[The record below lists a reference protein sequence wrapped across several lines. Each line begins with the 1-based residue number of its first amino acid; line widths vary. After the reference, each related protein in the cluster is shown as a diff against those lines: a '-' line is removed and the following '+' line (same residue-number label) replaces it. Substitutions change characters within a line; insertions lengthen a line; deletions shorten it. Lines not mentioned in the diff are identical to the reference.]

1 MKLRNCTLLLVLTTL
16 LAWAG
21 TAAQEQRLNSDKRDS
36 LKFAVIGDNGTG
48 KKAQFEVADQMLTA
62 HKKFP
67 FELVI
72 MLGDNI
78 YGGQSPR
85 DLVDKFERPYKSLLD
100 AGVKFYA
107 SLGNHDS
114 VNFRFYEPWNMNG
127 ERFYT
132 YSKRNVRF
140 FVLDT
145 TYVEKKQLDWLEQEL
160 KGSNDDWKI
169 AYFHHPLYSSGRR
182 HGSDPELQDVLE
194 PLFVKYGVNVVFAG
208 HDHFYER
215 ITPQKGIHHFVSGA
229 AGQLRR
235 GNIRESGL
243 TVKGYDQ
250 DQSFMLVEVAG
261 DVMEFEAVS
270 RTGRVVDSG
279 SIERQRRSSTTAA
292 VGSPEPSRV
301 QPEPSQLSA
310 PPRYLSASPRYN
322 EGFGR

>member
-1 MKLRNCTLLLVLTTL
+1 VKNRRCTILLVLAIL
-16 LAWAG
+16 LSWAAA
-21 TAAQEQRLNSDKRDS
+21 AAQEQLLVGRPDS

-48 KKAQFEVADQMLTA
+48 KKPQYDVATQMVNA
-62 HKKFP
+62 HRTFP

-78 YGGQSPR
+78 YGGQSPK
-85 DLVDKFERPYKSLLD
+85 DLFDKFERPYKPLLD

-145 TYVEKKQLDWLEQEL
+145 NYLEGKQLEWLEQEL
-160 KGSNDDWKI
+160 KSSDEEWKI

-182 HGSDPELQDVLE
+182 HGSDPELQAVLE
-194 PLFVKYGVNVVFAG
+194 PLFVKYGLNVVFAG

-229 AGQLRR
+229 GGQLRR
-235 GNIRESGL
+235 GNLRESGL
-243 TVKGYDQ
+243 TVRGYDQ
-250 DQSFMLVEVAG
+250 DQSFMLVEVLG
-261 DVMEFEAVS
+261 DIMEFQAIS
-270 RTGRVVDSG
+270 RTGRIVDSG
-279 SIERQRRSSTTAA
+279 TIERQQRSSAA
-292 VGSPEPSRV
+292 GRTEVPAEVAPEP
-301 QPEPSQLSA
+301 QLFA
-310 PPRYLSASPRYN
+310 PPRYN
-322 EGFGR
+322 

>member
-1 MKLRNCTLLLVLTTL
+1 VKYRRCTRLLVLAAL
-16 LAWAG
+16 LTCTAG
-21 TAAQEQRLNSDKRDS
+21 AAQQGSLPTKPDS

-48 KKAQFEVADQMLTA
+48 KKPQFEVAAQMEMAYRT
-62 HKKFP
+62 FP

-78 YGGQSPR
+78 YGGQSPK
-85 DLVDKFERPYKSLLD
+85 DLVDKFERPYKPLLD

-114 VNFRFYEPWNMNG
+114 VNWRFYEPWNMNG

-132 YSKRNVRF
+132 YSKKNVRF

-145 TYVEKKQLDWLEQEL
+145 NYLERQQIEWLEREL
-160 KGSNDDWKI
+160 KNASEDWKI

-182 HGSDPELQDVLE
+182 HGSDPELQEALE
-194 PLFVKYGVNVVFAG
+194 PLFVKYGLNVVFAG

-215 ITPQKGIHHFVSGA
+215 ITAQKGIHHFVSGA

-235 GNIRESGL
+235 GNLRESGL

-250 DQSFMLVEVAG
+250 DQSFMLVEVDG
-261 DVMEFEAVS
+261 DVMAFEAIS

-279 SIERQRRSSTTAA
+279 TIERHDRPSTTAA
-292 VGSPEPSRV
+292 APAPARETSES
-301 QPEPSQLSA
+301 SQSA
-310 PPRYLSASPRYN
+310 APTRYN
-322 EGFGR
+322 

>member
-1 MKLRNCTLLLVLTTL
+1 MKHRSFALLLVLAVL
-16 LAWAG
+16 LTWTG
-21 TAAQEQRLNSDKRDS
+21 TVARQRLSGKPDS

-48 KKAQFEVADQMLTA
+48 KKPQFEVAAQMVTA
-62 HKKFP
+62 HRTFP

-78 YGGQSPR
+78 YGGQTPR
-85 DLVDKFERPYKSLLD
+85 DLVDKFERPYKTLLD

-114 VNFRFYEPWNMNG
+114 ANFRFYEPWNMNG

-145 TYVEKKQLDWLEQEL
+145 TYLEKKQMEWLEQQL
-160 KGSNDDWKI
+160 KGSNEEWKI

-182 HGSDPELQDVLE
+182 HGSDPELQEVLE
-194 PLFVKYGVNVVFAG
+194 PLFVKYGINVVFAG

-235 GNIRESGL
+235 GNLRESGL

-250 DQSFMLVEVAG
+250 DQSFMLVDVAG
-261 DVMEFEAVS
+261 DVMEFEAIS
-270 RTGRVVDSG
+270 RTGRIVDSG
-279 SIERQRRSSTTAA
+279 TIERQPRSSTADGA
-292 VGSPEPSRV
+292 PAPSRSA
-301 QPEPSQLSA
+301 PGLAQLSA
-310 PPRYLSASPRYN
+310 PPRYN
-322 EGFGR
+322 

>member
-1 MKLRNCTLLLVLTTL
+1 MKLRTCTLLLVLATL
-16 LAWAG
+16 LSWG
-21 TAAQEQRLNSDKRDS
+21 TAAQERLFSDKKDS
-36 LKFAVIGDNGTG
+36 VKFAVIGDNGTG
-48 KKAQFEVADQMLTA
+48 RRPQFEVAEQMVIA
-62 HKKFP
+62 RKKLP
-67 FELVI
+67 FEFVI

-78 YGGQSPR
+78 YGGQTPK
-85 DLVDKFERPYKSLLD
+85 DLVDKFERPYKPLLD

-114 VNFRFYEPWNMNG
+114 ANFRFYEPWNMNG

-132 YSKRNVRF
+132 YSKHNVRF

-145 TYVEKKQLDWLEQEL
+145 TYLEKKQLDWLEQEL
-160 KGSNDDWKI
+160 KSSNEDWKV

-182 HGSDPELQDVLE
+182 HGSDPELQAILE
-194 PLFVKYGVNVVFAG
+194 PIFVKYGLDVVFAG

-235 GNIRESGL
+235 GNLREAGL
-243 TVKGYDQ
+243 TVKGFDQ

-261 DVMEFEAVS
+261 DVMAFEAIS

-279 SIERQRRSSTTAA
+279 TIERQQRSSSTAA
-292 VGSPEPSRV
+292 AGSPAPARSAP
-301 QPEPSQLSA
+301 QPAQLSA
-310 PPRYLSASPRYN
+310 PPRYN
-322 EGFGR
+322 

>member
-1 MKLRNCTLLLVLTTL
+1 MKYRRCTRLLVLAAL
-16 LAWAG
+16 LTWTG
-21 TAAQEQRLNSDKRDS
+21 VAAQQRSVPSKPDS

-48 KKAQFEVADQMLTA
+48 KKPQFEVAAQMEMA
-62 HKKFP
+62 HRAFP

-78 YGGQSPR
+78 YGGQSPK
-85 DLVDKFERPYKSLLD
+85 DLVDKFERPYKPLLD

-114 VNFRFYEPWNMNG
+114 LNWRFYEPWNMNG

-132 YSKRNVRF
+132 YSKKNVRF

-145 TYVEKKQLDWLEQEL
+145 NYLEKKQIEWLDQEL
-160 KGSNDDWKI
+160 KNASEDWKI

-182 HGSDPELQDVLE
+182 HGSDPELQEALE
-194 PLFVKYGVNVVFAG
+194 PLFVKYGINVVFAG

-215 ITPQKGIHHFVSGA
+215 ITAQKGIHHFVSGA

-235 GNIRESGL
+235 GNLRESGL

-250 DQSFMLVEVAG
+250 DQSFMLVEVDG
-261 DVMEFEAVS
+261 DVMAFEAIS

-279 SIERQRRSSTTAA
+279 TIERQPRPSTTAEA
-292 VGSPEPSRV
+292 PAPTRETSES
-301 QPEPSQLSA
+301 SQIAA
-310 PPRYLSASPRYN
+310 PTRYD
-322 EGFGR
+322 

>member
-1 MKLRNCTLLLVLTTL
+1 LLTWV
-16 LAWAG
+16 G
-21 TAAQEQRLNSDKRDS
+21 TAAQQPSLPAKPDS

-48 KKAQFEVADQMLTA
+48 KKPQFDVAAQMVTA
-62 HKKFP
+62 HRTFP

-78 YGGQSPR
+78 YGGQSPK
-85 DLVDKFERPYKSLLD
+85 DLVDKFERPYKPLLD

-145 TYVEKKQLDWLEQEL
+145 NYLEKKQLEWLEQEL
-160 KGSNDDWKI
+160 KNSNEDWKI

-182 HGSDPELQDVLE
+182 HGSDTELQGVLE
-194 PLFVKYGVNVVFAG
+194 PLFVKYGIDVVFAG

-215 ITPQKGIHHFVSGA
+215 ITPQKGIYHFVSGS

-235 GNIRESGL
+235 GNLRESGL
-243 TVKGYDQ
+243 TITGYDQ
-250 DQSFMLVEVAG
+250 DQSFMLVEVYE
-261 DVMEFEAVS
+261 DVMAFEAVS

-279 SIERQRRSSTTAA
+279 TIERQRRPSTTAA
-292 VGSPEPSRV
+292 SPPPAGERPGA
-301 QPEPSQLSA
+301 SQLSA
-310 PPRYLSASPRYN
+310 PTRYN
-322 EGFGR
+322 EGFGDRDGRAP

>member
-1 MKLRNCTLLLVLTTL
+1 VKYRRCTRLLVLAAL
-16 LAWAG
+16 LTWTG
-21 TAAQEQRLNSDKRDS
+21 TAAQERSLSSQPDS

-48 KKAQFEVADQMLTA
+48 KKPQFEVAAQMEMARRT
-62 HKKFP
+62 FP

-78 YGGQSPR
+78 YGGQSPK
-85 DLVDKFERPYKSLLD
+85 DLVDKFERPYKPLLD

-114 VNFRFYEPWNMNG
+114 QNFRFYEPWNMNG

-132 YSKRNVRF
+132 YSKKNVRF

-145 TYVEKKQLDWLEQEL
+145 NYLEKKQVEWLEQEL
-160 KGSNDDWKI
+160 KNANEDWKI

-182 HGSDPELQDVLE
+182 HGSDPELQDTLE
-194 PLFVKYGVNVVFAG
+194 PLFVKYGLNVVFAG

-215 ITPQKGIHHFVSGA
+215 ITPQKGIYHFVSGA

-235 GNIRESGL
+235 GNLREAGL

-250 DQSFMLVEVAG
+250 DQSFMLVEVFG
-261 DVMEFEAVS
+261 DVMAFEAVS
-270 RTGRVVDSG
+270 RTGRIVDSG
-279 SIERQRRSSTTAA
+279 TIERRPRPTTSAAAPAPAASTAA
-292 VGSPEPSRV
+292 PTSEGSES
-301 QPEPSQLSA
+301 SQTAA
-310 PPRYLSASPRYN
+310 PTRYN
-322 EGFGR
+322 

>member
-1 MKLRNCTLLLVLTTL
+1 MKHRTCILLLVLAAL
-16 LAWAG
+16 LIWTS
-21 TAAQEQRLNSDKRDS
+21 TAAQQKLLTGKPDS

-48 KKAQFEVADQMLTA
+48 RKPQFEVADQMVAARRT
-62 HKKFP
+62 FP

-78 YGGQSPR
+78 YGGQSPK
-85 DLVDKFERPYKSLLD
+85 DLVDKFERPYKTLLD

-114 VNFRFYEPWNMNG
+114 QNHRFYEPWNMNG

-132 YSKRNVRF
+132 YAKRNVRF

-145 TYVEKKQLDWLEQEL
+145 TYLEKEQVGWLEGEL
-160 KGSNDDWKI
+160 KGANDDWKI

-182 HGSDPELQDVLE
+182 HGSDPELQATLE

-235 GNIRESGL
+235 GNLRESGL

-261 DVMEFEAVS
+261 DVLEFEAIS
-270 RTGRVVDSG
+270 RTGRIVDAG
-279 SIERQRRSSTTAA
+279 TIERVQRSSTAVNSPSPSGAA
-292 VGSPEPSRV
+292 PAPA
-301 QPEPSQLSA
+301 QLSA
-310 PPRYLSASPRYN
+310 PPRYN
-322 EGFGR
+322 